1 MQITCFFFTTSAQIA
16 AWLPFIYSGS
26 KWLPDFKMRAVD
38 LALNRHGNLTFMG
51 PCIVNVFKHNQQ
63 DVTLHH
69 GIYYYKCPTCFR
81 RFLRPS
87 SGAQKLYTQHRVYAK
102 LDIYPL
108 LCVQFLSSWWWAEKP
123 PETCREL
130 TVIKNIVQRCVLLV
144 ILKNRNRIVMVL
156 GTFCSVMSDLE
167 LNGKSMFYTHWFL
180 CPHCLFSCATI
191 HACILHALYKIYA
204 LFIPHTHCI
213 YMYFFYAYEFYSIF
227 TTCSIRR
234 PTPGC
239 ITCTV
244 IVPICYMQCML

>member
-1 MQITCFFFTTSAQIA
+1 MPYMFQAVPPPIIRSSKTVYTASGISQACLLLPLAVA
-16 AWLPFIYSGS
+16 AS
-26 KWLPDFKMRAVD
+26 
-38 LALNRHGNLTFMG
+38 
-51 PCIVNVFKHNQQ
+51 
-63 DVTLHH
+63 
-69 GIYYYKCPTCFR
+69 
-81 RFLRPS
+81 
-87 SGAQKLYTQHRVYAK
+87 K